1 MLPANCTQET
11 IDAHAGHTGTNSRR
25 PLRAIHR
32 KPERPTRMSE
42 PGQAAAAA
50 LATTGAAASVTM
62 PAAEKALEAH
72 RRLCLQYGCPL
83 RYFHTIDPMSELV
96 ASLLSHRTLNRDSG
110 LAFRTLRE
118 RFADWTAVRDAP
130 VGEVQDA
137 IAACTWP
144 EQKAPRLQAVLR
156 EVSGREEAMT
166 DGVLSLE
173 FLRDWPAA
181 RARAWLE
188 ALPGVGPKT
197 SAAVLS
203 FSTLRGRAL
212 PVDSHHHRVAARLGL
227 IPEKLAVGPSH
238 QVLEA
243 QLPPDWDAQ
252 QVYDNHQVLMR
263 HGKDTCTWRAPR
275 CTACALLD
283 LCPHG
288 QARVGPPADAIG

>member
-1 MLPANCTQET
+1 MPEPVQSPASP
-11 IDAHAGHTGTNSRR
+11 D
-25 PLRAIHR
+25 
-32 KPERPTRMSE
+32 
-42 PGQAAAAA
+42 
-50 LATTGAAASVTM
+50 TGAADAAQM
-62 PAAEKALEAH
+62 PAAEKALEVH
-72 RRLCLQYGCPL
+72 RRLCLHYKCPL

-96 ASLLSHRTLNRDSG
+96 SSLLSHRTLNRDSG

-118 RFADWTAVRDAP
+118 RFADWAAVRDAP

-156 EVSGREEAMT
+156 EVSAREEANA
-166 DGVLSLE
+166 GGALSLE
-173 FLRDWPAA
+173 FLRDWPVA

-188 ALPGVGPKT
+188 TLPGVGPKT
-197 SAAVLS
+197 SAAVMS

-227 IPEKLAVGPSH
+227 IADKLAVGPSH
-238 QVLEA
+238 RVLEA
-243 QLPPDWDAQ
+243 QLPSDWDAQ

-275 CTACALLD
+275 CAACLLLD

-288 QARVGPPADAIG
+288 QARVGTAAGARD